1 MLMWF
6 ICAIFENYLTWCFC
20 HNPETSGWLIWL
32 TIACKVGNAQVLG
45 FQSMHYLSIA
55 YVLCMPDFFGIEL
68 YRPNIVVDIYS
79 WRTLYATDLRSLVS
93 VWSVCGWVTRVQG
106 RRGILHATRGQSCR
120 CHPCRKYRTLWRS
133 RRTRSVSLG
142 PSQANLGASYNAIQT
157 HSHRA
162 FIAAFN
168 H

>member
-1 MLMWF
+1 MVYLCHFWKLFNLMFLSQSWDK
-6 ICAIFENYLTWCFC
+6 
-20 HNPETSGWLIWL
+20 WLIDMINNCMQSW
-32 TIACKVGNAQVLG
+32 ACSSPRFSVYAL
-45 FQSMHYLSIA
+45 FLSIA